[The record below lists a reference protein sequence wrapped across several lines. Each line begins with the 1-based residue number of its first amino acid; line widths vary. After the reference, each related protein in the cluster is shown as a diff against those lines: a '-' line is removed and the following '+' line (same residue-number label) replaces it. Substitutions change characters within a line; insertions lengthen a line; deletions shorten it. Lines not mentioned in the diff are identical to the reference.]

1 MPKNELER
9 RYLPIPVE
17 WRASGDG
24 PGQLV
29 GYAAKYNTLS
39 QNLGWFV
46 ETIDPGAFDKS
57 IGDSVRVLARY
68 NHDDAH
74 LLGTTD
80 AGTLTLSLDDIGLL
94 YAIDLPD
101 TSSGRDVAV
110 LAARG
115 DVRFSSF
122 AFYCKED
129 AWGETDQGYP
139 LRTLKQV
146 QLVDVAPV
154 NTPAYLDTSVAKRS
168 LAGEIRPLVAEARE
182 GKMLSS
188 ANMALLQSVLDSLA
202 NADERFDPIV
212 EVLGTVDG
220 ALDDAQAALSQ
231 LLGVANPDAAD
242 ADTTTDD
249 AQAGDR
255 SGRTEDTEQRD
266 THSEPRSIA
275 ALRLEL
281 SELQ

>member
-9 RYLPIPVE
+9 RYMPLPVE

-46 ETIDPGAFDKS
+46 ETIDPGCFDKS

-68 NHDDAH
+68 NHDDGH

-80 AGTLTLSLDDIGLL
+80 AGTLTLSLDDLGLL
-94 YAIDLPD
+94 YTIDLPD
-101 TSSGRDVAV
+101 TSSGRDVGI

-154 NTPAYLDTSVAKRS
+154 NTPAYLDTTVAKRS
-168 LAGEIRPLVAEARE
+168 LAGEIGPMVAEARA
-182 GKMLSS
+182 GKMLSAS
-188 ANMALLQSVLDSLA
+188 NMALLQSVLDSLG

-212 EVLGTVDG
+212 DAITSVDG

-231 LLGVANPDAAD
+231 LLGVANPDAD
-242 ADTTTDD
+242 DPEDD
-249 AQAGDR
+249 APAGDR

-281 SELQ
+281 GELQ